1 MADNVASKGLIFF
14 EIPKNIEI
22 LFFRFVTVRSFKIEK

>member
-14 EIPKNIEI
+14 EIPKKYWNIVFP
-22 LFFRFVTVRSFKIEK
+22 LRNGEKF